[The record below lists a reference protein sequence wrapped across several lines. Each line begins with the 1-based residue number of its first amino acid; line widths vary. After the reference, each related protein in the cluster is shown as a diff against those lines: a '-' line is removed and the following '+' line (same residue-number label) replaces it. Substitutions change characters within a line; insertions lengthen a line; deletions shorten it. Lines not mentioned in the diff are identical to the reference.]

1 MSWVNLNVPKGALMG
16 GAVMVV
22 RVHFLGEWVRTNFC
36 HASYLLFLL
45 SFRQRW
51 SPALSSRI
59 SSCWAHPPAPLGTT
73 QGSTSIARIQLSRT
87 VHLCSHHLVQAH
99 LSTQQVP
106 SFLLKRWESSVH
118 PEYPATPSASVS
130 ICKKCLLLLWNLLKI
145 SLIKLLL

>member
-36 HASYLLFLL
+36 YLLFLL

-51 SPALSSRI
+51 SPALSSKI

-73 QGSTSIARIQLSRT
+73 QGSTSIARIQLRAKMD
-87 VHLCSHHLVQAH
+87 CSTHHLAQAH